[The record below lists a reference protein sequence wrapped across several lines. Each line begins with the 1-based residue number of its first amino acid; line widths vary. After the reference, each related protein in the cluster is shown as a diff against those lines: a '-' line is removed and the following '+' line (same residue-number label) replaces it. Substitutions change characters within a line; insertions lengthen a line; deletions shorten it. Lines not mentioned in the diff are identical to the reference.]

1 VLGSLRFVVLKIPKG
16 TQWEYI
22 IGTVSKNINVLYGI
36 DKFAEGCL
44 GAEWVSHVFEM
55 ARVQLQNNGYI
66 YLPIPD
72 EVRRL
77 KIGHEPR
84 FYGGKLH
91 DGLVFDPSSDSIV
104 EKIEFKS
111 KINRAFS
118 EHNFNKFL
126 EDYGPLGVDRLDLCC
141 LNSQSFKQTVLNINQ
156 FDHHSV
162 SPKLNAVDFSTV
174 FTEPNND
181 SYSNNINE
189 VLSNQIALKSELT
202 DVLYHLLS
210 SDPSFFPSII

>member
-22 IGTVSKNINVLYGI
+22 LGIVSKNINVLYGI

-55 ARVQLQNNGYI
+55 VRVQLRNNGHV

-72 EVRRL
+72 EVSRL
-77 KIGHEPR
+77 KMGYGGK

-91 DGLVFDPSSDSIV
+91 DGLVFDTSSDSII

-111 KINRAFS
+111 KMNGYFN
-118 EHNFNKFL
+118 EHNFNKLL
-126 EDYGPLGVDRLDLCC
+126 EDYVPLGVDRLDLCC
-141 LNSQSFKQTVLNINQ
+141 LNPQSFKQTVLNVNQ

-162 SPKLNAVDFSTV
+162 SLKLNPVDLSTV
-174 FTEPNND
+174 LTEPNND